1 MTDVTEL
8 EQRIAA
14 ALDRVESGL
23 AALSGGGAQ
32 PSDAEEVASLREALE
47 AERAVN
53 AQLEARVQAIREK
66 QERLVGTLEAEV
78 GRLRR
83 EMHRQEAEVA
93 RLKRVNAQLRQNNRA
108 LREANRKGVGDAALI
123 NTAMEAELDALRE
136 VRDADRAELD
146 AIIGELRPLVEGGAD
161 A

>member
-8 EQRIAA
+8 ERRIAA
-14 ALDRVESGL
+14 AFDRMESGL

-32 PSDAEEVASLREALE
+32 PSDAEEAASLREALE

-66 QERLVGTLEAEV
+66 QESLVGTLEAEV

-123 NTAMEAELDALRE
+123 NTALEAELDALRE

>member
-32 PSDAEEVASLREALE
+32 PSDAEEAASLREALE

-123 NTAMEAELDALRE
+123 NTALEAELDALRE

-146 AIIGELRPLVEGGAD
+146 TIIGELRPLVEGGAD

>member
-23 AALSGGGAQ
+23 AALSGGGAL
-32 PSDAEEVASLREALE
+32 PSDADEAASLREALE

>member
-32 PSDAEEVASLREALE
+32 PSDAEEAASLREALE